1 MSFRNLYIYLA
12 LGFLLTFPALGFGQ
26 QKELKNDVI
35 QQRIEFIAQQY
46 ESSTID
52 FSNLIEI
59 LTYYFDHPLN
69 INTASQDELESLNLL
84 TPFQVRTLITYR
96 IKNGDLL
103 TIYELRNLEG
113 FDFVTIQNLIPFVKV
128 ASSQKPDQFNLKRSF
143 KFGTHE
149 VMSLWGRVLEEQE
162 GYAPRDS
169 TTSENSRYMG
179 DPNRLYFRYRFKHS
193 DQLSFG
199 FTAEKDPG
207 EEFFKGSN
215 PNGFDFYSA
224 HLFASKIGIVKQLA
238 IGDFHGQFGQGLTFW
253 SGFSY
258 RKTADALNV
267 IRYARKLSPY
277 TSRNENNFLRGAG
290 TTIQIKDFEL
300 TGFYSKKNIDAN
312 LADQDTLNAQD
323 RAFTS
328 LQESGLH
335 RTPGEIADKKAI
347 SEEIMGANLSWSKK
361 SVKLGTR
368 VIHSKYG
375 ADFDRSP
382 QLYQKFLLD
391 TNQWYNAGLDAN
403 ILLKNINFFG
413 EVSMS
418 NNGGWA
424 YLAGALIQLDDRVSV
439 SIINRN
445 FQPNFQSIYSNSFGE
460 RSDNNN
466 EKGTYV
472 GFKADVL
479 KGVVLTGYVDKYQ
492 FDWLSYRAD
501 GPSEGLDYMLRLQWQ
516 VSRSLNVYTRYRK
529 ETQKNNANMD
539 EAIHSLRDVSRS
551 YLRFHMTYKASD
563 KLKLNSRIE
572 TSTSDYP
579 GVPNG
584 KGFVIYQD
592 FQFKFMDFKSTLTGR
607 IALFDVDDYN
617 ARIYAYENDVLYYFS
632 VPAFYRR
639 GTRAFLVYHYKL
651 SRSFEF
657 WIKASRTFLSHET
670 TFGSGTELIQEPRRT
685 DIRAQVRFKF

>member
-1 MSFRNLYIYLA
+1 M
-12 LGFLLTFPALGFGQ
+12 
-26 QKELKNDVI
+26 
-35 QQRIEFIAQQY
+35 
-46 ESSTID
+46 
-52 FSNLIEI
+52 
-59 LTYYFDHPLN
+59 
-69 INTASQDELESLNLL
+69 
-84 TPFQVRTLITYR
+84 
-96 IKNGDLL
+96 
-103 TIYELRNLEG
+103 
-113 FDFVTIQNLIPFVKV
+113 
-128 ASSQKPDQFNLKRSF
+128 
-143 KFGTHE
+143 
-149 VMSLWGRVLEEQE
+149 
-162 GYAPRDS
+162 
-169 TTSENSRYMG
+169 
-179 DPNRLYFRYRFKHS
+179 
-193 DQLSFG
+193 
-199 FTAEKDPG
+199 
-207 EEFFKGSN
+207 
-215 PNGFDFYSA
+215 
-224 HLFASKIGIVKQLA
+224 
-238 IGDFHGQFGQGLTFW
+238 
-253 SGFSY
+253 
-258 RKTADALNV
+258 
-267 IRYARKLSPY
+267 
-277 TSRNENNFLRGAG
+277 
-290 TTIQIKDFEL
+290 
-300 TGFYSKKNIDAN
+300 
-312 LADQDTLNAQD
+312 
-323 RAFTS
+323 
-328 LQESGLH
+328 QESGLH

-347 SEEIMGANLSWSKK
+347 SEEIIGANLSWSKK

-413 EVSMS
+413 EFSMS

-424 YLAGALIQLDDRVSV
+424 YLGGALIQLDDRLSI

-445 FQPNFQSIYSNSFGE
+445 FQPDYQSIYSNSFGE

-472 GFKADVL
+472 GFKADIL
-479 KGVVLTGYVDKYQ
+479 SGVVLTGYVDKYQ